1 MKRLNR
7 IVAGGFKLI
16 YRIFKEKKIFWP
28 WPILGL
34 IAGLGI
40 ASKYIFQIIEF
51 L

>member
-28 WPILGL
+28 ILGL